1 MKTMQGKRNANG
13 NGSAIAAGSG
23 NRTAGARA
31 IRVRSARGADRG
43 FVLQTAVRLA
53 DFGPPAWRTA
63 EELVEGEARTLRDF
77 FESPDD
83 GTELL
88 IAETSEARVG
98 FALVEELRDYFT
110 LERHGHVGILAV
122 AAGAEGSGAGGALL
136 RAAETWARD
145 RGFRT
150 LTLNVF
156 SGNHHAR
163 AVYEH
168 LGFEEDTVKYVKRR

>member
-1 MKTMQGKRNANG
+1 MQGKRNGNG
-13 NGSAIAAGSG
+13 SGSAIATASGSRG
-23 NRTAGARA
+23 STSRA
-31 IRVRSARGADRG
+31 IRVRPARGADRQ
-43 FVLQTAVRLA
+43 FVLHTAARLA
-53 DFGPPAWRTA
+53 DFGPPAWRTSA
-63 EELVEGEARTLRDF
+63 ELVEGEARTLRDF

-83 GTELL
+83 GTSLL
-88 IAETSEARVG
+88 IAETADGRVG

-122 AAGAEGSGAGGALL
+122 TSGAQGRGAGGALL
-136 RAAETWARD
+136 RAAEAWARA

-168 LGFEEDTVKYVKRR
+168 LGFEEDTVKYIKRI

>member
-1 MKTMQGKRNANG
+1 MQGKRQG
-13 NGSAIAAGSG
+13 SGSAILTGNASRGSS
-23 NRTAGARA
+23 ARPV
-31 IRVRSARGADRG
+31 RVRLARGTDRA
-43 FVLQTAVRLA
+43 FVLDTAARLA

-83 GTELL
+83 GTRLL
-88 IAETSEARVG
+88 IAETADGRAG
-98 FALVEELRDYFT
+98 FVLVEELRDYFT

-122 AAGAEGSGAGGALL
+122 TASAEGRGAGGALL
-136 RAAETWARD
+136 RAAEAWARD

-150 LTLNVF
+150 LTINVF

-168 LGFEEDTVKYVKRR
+168 FGFEEDTVKYIKRI

>member
-1 MKTMQGKRNANG
+1 MMHGKRS
-13 NGSAIAAGSG
+13 GSVITTGSVSG
-23 NRTAGARA
+23 SPTARTV
-31 IRVRSARGADRG
+31 RVRSARAADRA
-43 FVLQTAVRLA
+43 FVLDTAARLA
-53 DFGPPAWRTA
+53 DFGPPPAWRTP

-83 GTELL
+83 GSRLL
-88 IAETSEARVG
+88 IAEAGERRVG
-98 FALVEELRDYFT
+98 FALVEELRDYFS

-122 AAGAEGSGAGGALL
+122 TAGAEGRGAGGALL
-136 RAAETWARD
+136 RAAESWARD

-156 SGNHHAR
+156 SGNRHAR

-168 LGFEEDTVKYVKRR
+168 MGFEEDTVKYVKRI